1 MTSFTLDPK
10 LIPLF
15 LGGILLWMLFVV
27 AVGWFGSRGRHGG
40 DKFLTGGS
48 DMNVFLI
55 FCTLGATIIGTGSTV
70 GAISDGFS
78 HAWGGALFGTGSAL
92 GILLLSTF
100 AGARE
105 KGFITMSEEAQYY
118 FGGRRCVRQVMGFMM
133 FFIEIVWLG
142 NHIVGG
148 STYLSFALGID
159 PIWCKLLTAVGFGA
173 YVFVGGYVAVVKADV
188 IQFLAIVLGFGI
200 IAVRAVPLAGGYAE
214 IARVFAAAGKPG
226 AMGFYG
232 LGSYGVMAGLS
243 LLLAMTLNVV
253 GCPGNRT
260 RIYTAKTP
268 QTARRA
274 FLCQGAMMFFWSL
287 LVAVIG
293 MSAYAIMVHN
303 GHHLASGDT
312 AFPYLATQV
321 MEPALGLFFMIC
333 GLSAAVSSGGSSSI
347 SGITILLTDV
357 YPSLTGRRIPQEK
370 YNLVSRLALVLALAI
385 AFSITIF
392 VSDMIAYIQKVVGAF
407 LPGVAVTMLL
417 GRSWKRATWVGALA
431 AVFAG
436 TALGV
441 LIVVVPPLAD
451 AIKATFGGPAI
462 PATVVAL
469 VAFVAGSL
477 LSKRDETPEAERLA
491 AVFAARVGKSC

>member
-1 MTSFTLDPK
+1 MAGLSVLA
-10 LIPLF
+10 
-15 LGGILLWMLFVV
+15 G
-27 AVGWFGSRGRHGG
+27 
-40 DKFLTGGS
+40 
-48 DMNVFLI
+48 
-55 FCTLGATIIGTGSTV
+55 
-70 GAISDGFS
+70 
-78 HAWGGALFGTGSAL
+78 GGA
-92 GILLLSTF
+92 
-100 AGARE
+100 R
-105 KGFITMSEEAQYY
+105 
-118 FGGRRCVRQVMGFMM
+118 
-133 FFIEIVWLG
+133 
-142 NHIVGG
+142 VGG
-148 STYLSFALGID
+148 STYLSFALGIA

-173 YVFVGGYVAVVKADV
+173 YVFAGGYVAVVKADV

-214 IARVFAAAGKPG
+214 ISRVFAAAGKPG

-232 LGSYGVMAGLS
+232 LGSYGVMAGVS
-243 LLLAMTLNVV
+243 LVLAMTLNVV

-268 QTARRA
+268 RTARRA
-274 FLCQGAMMFFWSL
+274 FLCQGVMMFLWSL

-303 GHHLASGDT
+303 GHHLATGDY

-357 YPSLTGRRIPQEK
+357 YPSLTGKRISQEK
-370 YNLVSRLALVLALAI
+370 YNIVSRLALLLALAI

-407 LPGVAVTMLL
+407 LPGVAVTMIL
-417 GRSWKRATWVGALA
+417 GRNWKRATWQGALA

-441 LIVVVPPLAD
+441 LIVAVPPLAD
-451 AIKATFGGPAI
+451 AIKTTFGGPAI

-477 LSKRDETPEAERLA
+477 LSKRDTTPEADRLA